1 VKAIVT
7 AAGSGSRMFFLTKF
21 MNKSL
26 LRIGGIPL
34 LTLIV
39 MKLTKAGI
47 AEKDINI
54 VCLIKDFKD
63 YSYELRD
70 YDVRYSPFKED
81 MGTARHFYEANER
94 ERDYDGPIMV
104 HYGDVITDLNYQEMI
119 NWFGTEECLIAIT
132 KNIKHDYS
140 KVILSDNNK
149 QVKKFEEKPLL
160 DSFAWSGVAVFD
172 NRRIMA
178 RIARKIQEYPFV
190 DIAHDVFPDIV
201 KDGGMHA
208 FVYNGEWY
216 DVGNLRSYQH
226 VFDKFQKEGIVKT
239 I

>member
-1 VKAIVT
+1 VRAIIC
-7 AAGSGSRMFFLTKF
+7 AAGSGSRLFFLTKF

-39 MKLTKAGI
+39 MKLKKAGI
-47 AEKDINI
+47 AENDINI

-94 ERDYDGPIMV
+94 ERDYDGPILV
-104 HYGDVITDLNYQEMI
+104 HYGDVFTDLNYQEMI
-119 NWFGTEECLIAIT
+119 NWFGTEECMIAIT

-140 KVILSDNNK
+140 KVILYDDNQ
-149 QVKKFEEKPLL
+149 QVRWFEEKPLL
-160 DSFAWSGVAVFD
+160 DSYAWSGVAVFD
-172 NRRIMA
+172 NKRIME
-178 RIARKIQEYPFV
+178 RIARRRQEYPFL
-190 DIAHDVFPDIV
+190 DLAHDIFPDIV
-201 KDGGMHA
+201 RENAMHA
-208 FVYNGEWY
+208 FVYNGEWW
-216 DVGNLRSYQH
+216 DVGNVRSYQY
-226 VFDKFQKEGIVKT
+226 VSDKFQKEGVVKT